1 MVKNSDGAEKELIL
15 AGRFLIHPDKPLP
28 ARDNATASAF
38 EVTDKRAPTRL
49 MFAMAC
55 RPGLIPRLDIIP
67 QLARLMRLPMVTP
80 IEAGPV
86 AWPETGG
93 RRFVVVF
100 ERLLDKA
107 LAGNLDTPF
116 ERLREDRIIYNVIK
130 PILPVLKEFSGR
142 SIKHRAI
149 RADNVFYTDSTC
161 QSVVLGECVSG
172 PAGMAQPKLY
182 EPIDL
187 AMSNE
192 SGRGQGTLAD
202 DMYALGILIAVLLN
216 GGDPAEGMSDE
227 EVVAGKI
234 NRGSY
239 SSVTGNLQLSL
250 RMIEPLRGLLCDDP
264 SQRWTIDD
272 LEMWANGR
280 QLSPK
285 QPMLPTKAS
294 RAIIFGDKEYMT
306 RPSLSHAMGILWEQA
321 AKLVTSGEL
330 ANWLRRSF
338 ADDDSAEAIEF
349 LVNNSG
355 DGRKDRDRLISSA
368 LVVLAPSHPFRYRE
382 ISARIDGLT
391 TALAIEY
398 RNEEFRNSFIEI
410 LQAGLPQSYLKSP
423 GTGRRAERA
432 VLTKTF
438 DMFAYFLMRQRLGDG
453 LERALYE
460 GNRGWPCQSPLIADD
475 YVCELDDLLPVLER
489 KASQGS
495 AKEQLIDR
503 HIAGFCAARSK
514 TVAECI
520 AQLPAPETNEG
531 NERMGILAI
540 YAELHRIAGPS
551 ERYPALTALLAATAA
566 PVYEGFYN
574 RVMRDRIEKAVERV
588 GSKGDLLA
596 LFSVL
601 NDKAARASDTR
612 GFAQARNEYGRLE
625 NNIHWLTEGGLSAP
639 EHVAGKARQAAT
651 FLSAMISSFVV
662 LALSI
667 VFVN

>member
-1 MVKNSDGAEKELIL
+1 MVMSSGDPEKDLIL
-15 AGRFLIHPDKPLP
+15 AGRFLVHPDKPLP
-28 ARDNATASAF
+28 ARDNAMASAF

-55 RPGLIPRLDIIP
+55 RPGLVPRLDIIP
-67 QLARLMRLPMVTP
+67 QLARLMRLPMVAP

-86 AWPETGG
+86 NWPETGG

-107 LAGNLDTPF
+107 LAGNLGTPF

-130 PILPVLKEFSGR
+130 PILPALKELSGR

-149 RADNVFYTDSTC
+149 RADNIFYTDSTC
-161 QSVVLGECVSG
+161 QSAVLGECVSG

-187 AMSNE
+187 AMSSE
-192 SGRGQGTLAD
+192 SGRGHGTLAD

-216 GGDPAEGMSDE
+216 GGDPTEGMSDE
-227 EVVAGKI
+227 EVIAVKI
-234 NRGSY
+234 DSGSY
-239 SSVTGNLQLSL
+239 LSVTGNLQLSL

-264 SQRWTIDD
+264 SQRWTV
-272 LEMWANGR
+272 EEVESWANGR

-294 RAIIFGDKEYMT
+294 RAIMFSGKEYMT
-306 RPSLSHAMGILWEQA
+306 RPSLSHAMGCNWEQA

-338 ADDDSAEAIEF
+338 ADDVSAEAVEA
-349 LVNNSG
+349 LVNSSG
-355 DGRKDRDRLISSA
+355 DGRKDRDGLISSA
-368 LVVLAPSHPFRYRE
+368 LAVLSPNHPFRYRN
-382 ISARIDGLT
+382 ISARIDGLAT
-391 TALAIEY
+391 TLAVEY
-398 RNEEFRNSFIEI
+398 RNEEFRNSFVEI
-410 LQAGLPQSYLKSP
+410 LQAGLPQKFLKSP
-423 GTGRRAERA
+423 NTGRRAECA
-432 VLTKTF
+432 ILAQTF
-438 DMFAYFLMRQRLGDG
+438 DMFTYFLSRQPLGNG

-475 YVCELDDLLPVLER
+475 YVCELDDLLPALER

-495 AKEQLIDR
+495 AKEQPIDR

-514 TVAECI
+514 ALAECI
-520 AQLPAPETNEG
+520 AQLPAPKTDEG
-531 NERMGILAI
+531 KERMGVISI
-540 YAELHRIAGPS
+540 FAELHRIAGSS
-551 ERYPALTALLAATAA
+551 ERYPALTALLAAMAA
-566 PVYEGFYN
+566 PVYESFYN
-574 RVMRDRIEKAVERV
+574 LAVRDRIQVAVERI
-588 GSKGDLLA
+588 GGKGDILA
-596 LFSVL
+596 LFNVL
-601 NDKAARASDTR
+601 NDKVARRSDAT
-612 GFAQARNEYGRLE
+612 GFVHARNEYGRLE

-639 EHVAGKARQAAT
+639 DHVAGKARQTAT

-667 VFVN
+667 VFVT